1 MSFMDESSSLAV
13 GNFGLGSSLPGLI
26 GRFCLGS
33 EQFLKQWNNVR
44 LYLLSAIEFSL
55 CCVSCE
61 YERDSICKGKS
72 SLRPLNHYCVPQL
85 VHALGL
91 VNVAGFISLYSPLN
105 SIICLIWNIP
115 PIFEPR
121 DIINISLPLF
131 LGLHRKL
138 RKLVFFCS
146 VLACALR
153 VGPRTRKM
161 YLKARLSY
169 I

>member
-44 LYLLSAIEFSL
+44 LYLLSAVEFLSML
-55 CCVSCE
+55 CE
-61 YERDSICKGKS
+61 LRIRKRQYLQGKS
-72 SLRPLNHYCVPQL
+72 SLRRLNYYCISPL

-91 VNVAGFISLYSPLN
+91 VNVAGFISLYGPLN

-121 DIINISLPLF
+121 DIKYPCYPYFSVCTVSYGNS
-131 LGLHRKL
+131 
-138 RKLVFFCS
+138 FFFAPC
-146 VLACALR
+146 
-153 VGPRTRKM
+153 
-161 YLKARLSY
+161 
-169 I
+169 